1 MLLDETKFKT
11 PPMVDAVGNTLL
23 EAAAVIEKY
32 GWIQYSFGHI
42 GIGFCA
48 CGAIRKVT
56 PKDDER
62 TKAINKLSAYLSGP
76 STPTYFAP
84 ITEILAWN
92 DVGWRTKEEVLASFR
107 GAART

>member
-76 STPTYFAP
+76 ST
-84 ITEILAWN
+84 ISAWN
-92 DVGWRTKEEVLASFR
+92 DVGWRTKEEVLAAFR